1 MKARQ
6 RFLGRRVPGDSWL
19 HRTPAWAKLA
29 GVAALSVLVLLTR
42 DPVVNAGLIAVI
54 VVLALTARLPLR
66 ELLAPVLR
74 IWLIVAGV
82 LVVHLWLTDWL
93 TGARIASTIVACV
106 LAAALLM
113 LTTTIGE
120 LIAVFEILA
129 RPLALVGLPVE
140 SVGLAAGLVVRSLP
154 VIADLARVSGDAA
167 RARGLE
173 ASPAARTVPLVLGAV
188 KYAQDTG
195 RALEAR
201 GLG

>member
-1 MKARQ
+1 MKVRQ

-19 HRTPAWAKLA
+19 HRTPAWVKLA
-29 GVAALSVLVLLTR
+29 GVAAFSLVVLLTR
-42 DPVVNAGLIAVI
+42 DVVVNAGLIGLII
-54 VVLALTARLPLR
+54 VLGLTARLPVR
-66 ELLAPVLR
+66 ELAAPVLR

-82 LVVHLWLTDWL
+82 LLIHLWLTDWL
-93 TGARIASTIVACV
+93 TGMRIATTILACV

-113 LTTTIGE
+113 LTTAIGE
-120 LIAVFEILA
+120 LIAVFEVLA
-129 RPLALVGLPVE
+129 YPLRWVGLPPEVT
-140 SVGLAAGLVVRSLP
+140 GLAAGLVIRSLP
-154 VIADLARVSGDAA
+154 VLADLARVSGDSA

-173 ASPAARTVPLVLGAV
+173 ASLTARTVPLVLGAV

>member
-1 MKARQ
+1 
-6 RFLGRRVPGDSWL
+6 
-19 HRTPAWAKLA
+19 
-29 GVAALSVLVLLTR
+29 
-42 DPVVNAGLIAVI
+42 
-54 VVLALTARLPLR
+54 
-66 ELLAPVLR
+66 ELLAPILR

-120 LIAVFEILA
+120 LIAVFEVLA
-129 RPLALVGLPVE
+129 RPLAVVGLPAE

-195 RALEAR
+195 
-201 GLG
+201 

>member
-1 MKARQ
+1 
-6 RFLGRRVPGDSWL
+6 VPGDSWL
-19 HRTPAWAKLA
+19 HRTPAWTKLA

-42 DPVVNAGLIAVI
+42 DAVVNAGLLVLVA
-54 VVLALTARLPLR
+54 VLALSARLPLR

-82 LVVHLWLTDWL
+82 VVIHLWLTDWL
-93 TGARIASTIVACV
+93 TGARIASTILVCV

-113 LTTTIGE
+113 LTTTVGE
-120 LIAVFEILA
+120 LIAVFEVLA
-129 RPLALVGLPVE
+129 RPLGVVGLPSE

-173 ASPAARTVPLVLGAV
+173 ASVTARTVPLVLGAV

>member
-1 MKARQ
+1 
-6 RFLGRRVPGDSWL
+6 VPGDSWL
-19 HRTPAWAKLA
+19 HRTPAWTKLA

-42 DPVVNAGLIAVI
+42 DAVVNAGLLVLVA
-54 VVLALTARLPLR
+54 VLALSARLPLR

-82 LVVHLWLTDWL
+82 VVIHLWLTDWL
-93 TGARIASTIVACV
+93 TGARIASTILVCV

-113 LTTTIGE
+113 LTTTV
-120 LIAVFEILA
+120 VFEVLA
-129 RPLALVGLPVE
+129 RPLGVVGLPSE

-173 ASPAARTVPLVLGAV
+173 ASVTARTVPLVLGAV

>member
-1 MKARQ
+1 
-6 RFLGRRVPGDSWL
+6 VPGDSWL
-19 HRTPAWAKLA
+19 HRTPAWTKLA

-42 DPVVNAGLIAVI
+42 DAVVNAGLLVLVA
-54 VVLALTARLPLR
+54 VLALSARLPLR

-82 LVVHLWLTDWL
+82 VVIHLWLTDWL
-93 TGARIASTIVACV
+93 TGARIASTILVCV

-113 LTTTIGE
+113 LTTTVGE
-120 LIAVFEILA
+120 LIAVFEVLA
-129 RPLALVGLPVE
+129 RPLGVVGLPSE

-173 ASPAARTVPLVLGAV
+173 ASVTARTVPLVLGAV

-201 GLG
+201 GRG